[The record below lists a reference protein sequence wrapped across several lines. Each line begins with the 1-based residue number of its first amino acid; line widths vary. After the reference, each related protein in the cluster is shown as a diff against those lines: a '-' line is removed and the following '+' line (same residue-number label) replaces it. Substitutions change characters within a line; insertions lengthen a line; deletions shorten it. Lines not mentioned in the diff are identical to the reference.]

1 MTTKYRNS
9 LCWIRRDLRLT
20 DHAALSHAL
29 SWSEQVLVV
38 FVFDET
44 ILAPLRAKNKQDR
57 RVELIWEHLWSLR
70 KTLQRYGSD
79 LLVLRGDPTQI
90 ILHVVK
96 TYQIDAVF
104 FNHDYEPAAQ
114 MRDTVV
120 RQQLAHQHCAVH
132 DFKDQVIFEGNEI
145 LSKQAKPFSVFT
157 PYKKA
162 WLAHFVESMIEPY
175 QTHDKVDKLMPIL
188 EIQKK
193 WTAQI
198 QIEQSPIQNFE
209 QLDFER
215 TDISKLGYL
224 YGEQGASKMLEVFLP
239 TLDFYHEERDY
250 PARRGTSQLSPHL
263 RFGTISIRTLV
274 KKAWQKM
281 QGGKTEGAQTW
292 LSELIWRDFFSM
304 ILSHFPHVVETSFR
318 PEFAHVPFTNR
329 LEYFQAWCEGKT
341 GYPIV
346 DAAMRQLN
354 QTGWMHNRLR
364 MITASFLVK
373 DLQVDWRWGEAYF
386 AEKLIDF
393 DLASNNGG
401 WQWAASTGCDAQ
413 PYFRIFNPI
422 LQSKKF
428 DPEGVFIR
436 QFVPELKHYDREMIH
451 TPWLEPLL
459 LPRIYPMPLVDHA
472 KAREITLSLF
482 EIAKNQM
489 K

>member
-1 MTTKYRNS
+1 MTKKYRSS
-9 LCWIRRDLRLT
+9 LCWIRRDLRLA

-29 SWSEQVLVV
+29 HASEQVLVV

-44 ILAPLRAKNKQDR
+44 ILAPLRIKNKADR
-57 RVELIWEHLWSLR
+57 RVELIWEHVQALR
-70 KTLQRYGSD
+70 QTVQAQGSD
-79 LLVLRGDPTQI
+79 LLILRGKAVDLIPS
-90 ILHVVK
+90 LVK
-96 TYQIDAVF
+96 TYGLEAVF
-104 FNHDYEPAAQ
+104 LNHDYEPAAQ
-114 MRDTVV
+114 IRDQMV
-120 RQQLAHQHCAVH
+120 RQALENLHCAVH

-145 LSKQAKPFSVFT
+145 VSKQAKPFSVFT

-162 WLAHFVESMIEPY
+162 WLAHFMEDMAEPY
-175 QTHDKVDKLMPIL
+175 PSSHVLQYLMPIH

-193 WTAQI
+193 QEQFSECI
-198 QIEQSPIQNFE
+198 QIFE

-215 TDISKLGYL
+215 TDLSTLGYL
-224 YGEQGASKMLEVFLP
+224 YGEQGALKMLERFLP
-239 TLDFYHEERDY
+239 TLNFYHEERDY

-274 KKAWQKM
+274 KKAWHRLQE
-281 QGGKTEGAQTW
+281 GKTEGAQTW

-304 ILSHFPHVVETSFR
+304 ILFHFPHVVENAFR
-318 PEFAHVPFTNR
+318 PEFDHLAFPNR
-329 LEYFQAWCEGKT
+329 LDYFQAWCEGRT

-364 MITASFLVK
+364 MIVASFLVK
-373 DLQVDWRWGEAYF
+373 DLHIDWRWGEAYF

-428 DPEGVFIR
+428 DPDGQFIR

-459 LPRIYPMPLVDHA
+459 LPNTYPLPLVDHA
-472 KAREITLSLF
+472 KARDITLSLF
-482 EIAKNQM
+482 EAAKNQP